1 MNNEKELKKLTI
13 SQISFANGGRIVFRK
28 YSRLLMACFA
38 GLLLMFGLMPGLSY
52 AATDSAQ
59 STVEWS
65 RDYGSNSAGNEVI
78 PTSDGGYIAVG
89 GIFEAGKYQKAYILK
104 LDAEGQVEWE
114 QKLMYPTTNSMAY
127 RVIETKD
134 GGYLV
139 AGNTNSEDVPI
150 VGQLYIIRL
159 DSSGNV
165 LWEKVQDDTIHSTP
179 TAIVETEDGDFFI
192 AGSGSVGWVA
202 YEKAY
207 ILKIDING
215 ETLWYNKYNYTDS
228 VEFNDLIPANDGGYI
243 AVGGVGRAEYETGD
257 LDAMLMVKID
267 DQGKEV
273 WSKQFKDP
281 DSRWTAFSITA
292 SEDGGYVIGSGKRI
306 NRNRVNVLTK
316 LDLNG
321 QEQWEK
327 TYRDGTNSEFFKR
340 LVRTKDGYAM
350 LGEHIS
356 QNGLD
361 SKRQYD
367 VLSVDGNGQFIS
379 RELFKGPPI
388 YLGGSAAV
396 TPDGGFI
403 FPGTV
408 VRGDV
413 KKFQLMKLSPSA
425 DRPVERTL
433 TGISF
438 TEKEKK
444 LKAGTSV
451 FTVLQAVYSDGT
463 KSDLSS
469 AADYVSAD
477 SAIVEIDTLGRI
489 TGHEPGNSYVE
500 AAYEGF
506 TARLSITVFPEDSDE
521 FEPVSGYIKLDS
533 DEYSLAEGT
542 MLDLKVI
549 LRNYINQN
557 EIDITRQTTFIS
569 DHPDIAEVDKEG
581 NLIGHKPGKT
591 RIYAQYKGS
600 ITSANVLVVRSSVP
614 NESVQSDTL
623 K

>member
-1 MNNEKELKKLTI
+1 M
-13 SQISFANGGRIVFRK
+13 SRK
-28 YSRLLMACFA
+28 YSRLWIACFA
-38 GLLLMFGLMPGLSY
+38 GLLLMFGLMPGFSH
-52 AATDSAQ
+52 AATDSVQ
-59 STVEWS
+59 STVEWF

-114 QKLMYPTTNSMAY
+114 QKPIYPTTNSMAY

-228 VEFNDLIPANDGGYI
+228 VEFNDLIPANDGGYM
-243 AVGGVGRAEYETGD
+243 AVGSVGRAEYESGD

-273 WSKQFKDP
+273 WSKQFKEQ
-281 DSRWTAFSITA
+281 DSRWSAFSITA
-292 SEDGGYVIGSGKRI
+292 SEDGGYVIGSGKRV
-306 NRNRVNVLTK
+306 NRNHVNLLTK
-316 LDLNG
+316 TDLNG
-321 QEQWEK
+321 QVQWEK
-327 TYRDGTNSEFFKR
+327 TYRDGTNSEYFKR

-350 LGEHIS
+350 LGQHIS
-356 QNGLD
+356 QNSLD
-361 SKRQYD
+361 YKNQYD
-367 VLSVDGNGQFIS
+367 VLSVDGNGELIS

-388 YLGGSAAV
+388 NNVGSAAV

-408 VRGDV
+408 KRGDV
-413 KKFQLMKLSPSA
+413 TKFQLMKLSPLVNIPP
-425 DRPVERTL
+425 DERTL

-438 TEKEKK
+438 TEKDKQ
-444 LKAGTSV
+444 LKAGTNVS
-451 FTVLQAVYSDGT
+451 TVLQAVYSDGT

-469 AADYVSAD
+469 TADYVSAD
-477 SAIVEIDTLGRI
+477 SAIVEIDALGRI
-489 TGHEPGNSYVE
+489 TGHEPGSTYVE
-500 AAYEGF
+500 ATYEGF
-506 TARLSITVFPEDSDE
+506 AARLNATVFPEDTDE
-521 FEPVSGYIKLDS
+521 FDPVSGYIKLDS
-533 DEYSLAEGT
+533 YEYSLAEGT
-542 MLDLKVI
+542 MLDLRVI

-557 EIDITRQTTFIS
+557 EIDITRQTTFTS
-569 DHPDIAEVDKEG
+569 DHPDIAEVDEEG
-581 NLIGHKPGKT
+581 NLIGHKRGITK
-591 RIYAQYKGS
+591 IYAQYKGS
-600 ITSANVLVVRSSVP
+600 IISANVLVVRASVP
-614 NESVQSDTL
+614 KEDLQPDSDESAKGAIVELSPFILPD
-623 K
+623 